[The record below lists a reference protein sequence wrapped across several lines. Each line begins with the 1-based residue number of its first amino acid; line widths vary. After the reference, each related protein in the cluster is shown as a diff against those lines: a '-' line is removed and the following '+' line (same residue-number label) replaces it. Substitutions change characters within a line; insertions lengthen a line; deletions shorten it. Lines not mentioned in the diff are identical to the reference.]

1 MTLEKSAKFKD
12 ELEVV
17 VDFIALDSINK
28 ALIFYDEII
37 NKINAIPENPY
48 IYRKRLVLNDNSVR
62 ELIFKGYTIPFEIDT
77 KNDKI
82 IILGIFNQNLWQ

>member
-37 NKINAIPENPY
+37 NKINTIPENPY
-48 IYRKRLVLNDNSVR
+48 IYRKRLLLNDNSVR